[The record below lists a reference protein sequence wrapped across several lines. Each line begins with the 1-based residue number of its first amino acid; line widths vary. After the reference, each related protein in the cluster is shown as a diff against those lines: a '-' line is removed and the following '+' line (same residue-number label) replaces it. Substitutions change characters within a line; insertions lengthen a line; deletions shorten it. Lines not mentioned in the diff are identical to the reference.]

1 MKKLLPLLLALSA
14 LPTALYAAPAD
25 DAARISTLERR
36 IADLEARIAVLERNQ
51 SARNGNVRE
60 VIIEHRAG
68 RSPAYVC
75 SVTPFRKTYEAT
87 SHNEG
92 LARAQVRRACQAEQN
107 AIFCEDSDIKC
118 RRYD

>member
-1 MKKLLPLLLALSA
+1 MILMKKLLMMV
-14 LPTALYAAPAD
+14 
-25 DAARISTLERR
+25 TLTF
-36 IADLEARIAVLERNQ
+36 LV
-51 SARNGNVRE
+51 S
-60 VIIEHRAG
+60 
-68 RSPAYVC
+68 AYVC

-92 LARAQVRRACQAEQN
+92 LARTQVRRACQAEQN

>member
-1 MKKLLPLLLALSA
+1 MKKLFPLLLALTA
-14 LPTALYAAPAD
+14 LPTALHAAPVD
-25 DAARISTLERR
+25 DAARISALERR

-51 SARNGNVRE
+51 AARGNVRE

-68 RSPAYVC
+68 RNPAYVC

-107 AIFCEDSDIKC
+107 AIFCADADIKC

>member
-1 MKKLLPLLLALSA
+1 MKKLLSLLLALSI
-14 LPTALYAAPAD
+14 LPTTLYAAPAD
-25 DAARISTLERR
+25 DAARISALERR
-36 IADLEARIAVLERNQ
+36 IVDLEARIAVLEHNQ
-51 SARNGNVRE
+51 ATRNGNVRE

-68 RSPAYVC
+68 RNPAYVC
-75 SVTPFRKTYEAT
+75 SITPFRKTYEVN

-107 AIFCEDSDIKC
+107 AIFCVDADIKC

>member
-1 MKKLLPLLLALSA
+1 MIFMKKLLPLLLALST

-51 SARNGNVRE
+51 PARNGNVRE
-60 VIIEHRAG
+60 VVIEHRTG
-68 RSPAYVC
+68 RNPAYVC
-75 SVTPFRKTYEAT
+75 SVTKTYEAT

>member
-51 SARNGNVRE
+51 SASNGNVRE
-60 VIIEHRAG
+60 IIIEHRTG
-68 RSPAYVC
+68 RNPAYVC
-75 SVTPFRKTYEAT
+75 SVTPFSKTYEAT

-92 LARAQVRRACQAEQN
+92 LARTQVRRACQASEN

>member
-60 VIIEHRAG
+60 VIIEHRTAW
-68 RSPAYVC
+68 PAPKSAV
-75 SVTPFRKTYEAT
+75 PARLNKTQF
-87 SHNEG
+87 S
-92 LARAQVRRACQAEQN
+92 ARIPILN
-107 AIFCEDSDIKC
+107 AAVMIDSDKC
-118 RRYD
+118 GHR